1 MLDAHLL
8 DQGWTKPRCVQACPT
23 GALESMHVSDE
34 NMQALAAREGLEVL
48 RPELNTKPR
57 VFYRN
62 LRRTYQ
68 CFIGGN
74 VFRTRA
80 DGGRGNV
87 EGARLQLII
96 DGARVRDT
104 QTDRFRAFRIDGLP
118 GRAANAPFGI
128 FHN

>member
-48 RPELNTKPR
+48 RPEFSTKPR

-80 DGGRGNV
+80 DGSQENV
-87 EGARLQLII
+87 EGARVQLSI
-96 DGARVRDT
+96 GGVKVGHA
-104 QTDRFRAFRIDGLP
+104 QTDRLGHFKIACPQRNPATYRV
-118 GRAANAPFGI
+118 
-128 FHN
+128 

>member
-48 RPELNTKPR
+48 RPEFSTKPR

-68 CFIGGN
+68 CFIGGK

-80 DGGRGNV
+80 DGSQENV
-87 EGARLQLII
+87 EGARVDLSIH
-96 DGARVRDT
+96 RVKVGDPPTAPQRD
-104 QTDRFRAFRIDGLP
+104 FNVDGLQ
-118 GRAANAPFGI
+118 GNA
-128 FHN
+128 

>member
-48 RPELNTKPR
+48 RPEFSTKPR

-80 DGGRGNV
+80 DGSQENV
-87 EGARLQLII
+87 EGARVELSI
-96 DGARVRDT
+96 DGVKGGEP
-104 QTDRFRAFRIDGLP
+104 QTDRFCDLKIDGRL
-118 GRAANAPFGI
+118 GSAAKDPLR
-128 FHN
+128 